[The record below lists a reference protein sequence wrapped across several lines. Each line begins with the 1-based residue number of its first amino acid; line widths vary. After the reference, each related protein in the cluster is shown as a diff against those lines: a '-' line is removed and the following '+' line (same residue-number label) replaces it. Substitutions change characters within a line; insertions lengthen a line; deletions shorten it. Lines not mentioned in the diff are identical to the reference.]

1 MERAQRLKTRRGPK
15 KAVVAVAASIL
26 TAAYYILRD
35 QVPYQDLGSDYFDRR
50 NRTAV
55 VSRLRRRIEKLGY
68 RVELHQVA

>member
-1 MERAQRLKTRRGPK
+1 
-15 KAVVAVAASIL
+15 
-26 TAAYYILRD
+26 
-35 QVPYQDLGSDYFDRR
+35 VPYQDLGSDYFDRR